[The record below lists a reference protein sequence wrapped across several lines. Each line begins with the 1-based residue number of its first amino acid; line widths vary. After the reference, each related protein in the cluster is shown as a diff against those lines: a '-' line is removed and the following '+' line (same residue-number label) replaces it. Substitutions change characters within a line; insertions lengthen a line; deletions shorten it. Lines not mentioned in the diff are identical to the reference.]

1 MAAADMSSV
10 LSSPRSPKPLKPGFY
25 RQDINRDTWIVKERY
40 QDMSPIGIGGFST
53 VW

>member
-1 MAAADMSSV
+1 MATPVLTLPKSPSS
-10 LSSPRSPKPLKPGFY
+10 KPLKPGFY
-25 RQDINRDTWIVKERY
+25 RQDINRDTWVVKERY